1 MVSARTRRPR
11 ALANLTA
18 TAGGIAGRVPSE
30 VPPGMCGGCHLRSE
44 GRRSALS
51 SVARELQL
59 TLLLRFSHLAA
70 ARHEASEFLEAHG
83 VPSLCIEDVL
93 VALTEAAVNAAVH
106 SGVDTADLRLAMLD
120 DHIRLT
126 VAAQGRGFDAS
137 VVDLSRRPSLLS
149 QGGRGFYL
157 ISCVMDAV
165 EIDSTRGTTITMIK
179 RLRPTDCFP
188 RA

>member
-1 MVSARTRRPR
+1 M
-11 ALANLTA
+11 
-18 TAGGIAGRVPSE
+18 
-30 VPPGMCGGCHLRSE
+30 
-44 GRRSALS
+44 
-51 SVARELQL
+51 
-59 TLLLRFSHLAA
+59 
-70 ARHEASEFLEAHG
+70 
-83 VPSLCIEDVL
+83 PSLCIEDVL

-126 VAAQGRGFDAS
+126 VADQGRGFDAS

-188 RA
+188 RG